1 MSTQDERR
9 WHLDKTF
16 NVGHLIT
23 TLTLAV
29 TLGGYVTTM
38 DKRIAVLESQSTI
51 VVSTLKKTQED
62 QQALAKDIR
71 DELRAIRADLI
82 SLVRDRNPGDRR

>member
-1 MSTQDERR
+1 MSTQEERR

-38 DKRIAVLESQSTI
+38 DKRIAVLESQSS
-51 VVSTLKKTQED
+51 VLVATLQKTQQD
-62 QQALAKDIR
+62 QQVLAKDIR
-71 DELRAIRADLI
+71 EELRALRTDLI
-82 SLVRDRNPGDRR
+82 SFVRDRQPGDRR

>member
-1 MSTQDERR
+1 MSTQDEHH

-62 QQALAKDIR
+62 QQTLAKDIR